1 MSSLLIESIAAVVGD
16 DGHEKKTMNWPAPYV
31 YGDFAREIQRWA
43 LFMGGTWPLKQGR
56 GPVAIK
62 TRHAKANSRQ
72 KSIMS

>member
-1 MSSLLIESIAAVVGD
+1 MGGGLLRLLAMSALMSASAYFRLL
-16 DGHEKKTMNWPAPYV
+16 PPPYV

-62 TRHAKANSRQ
+62 TRHARRIRGK
-72 KSIMS
+72 KVL